1 MRLTLEQQLFENFQ
15 KLDDATKHQLIARM
29 QQALVTP
36 VSIEFATWQAQT
48 RALRMRLHPITD
60 VVDVLDS
67 VRNEHMSS

>member
-29 QQALVTP
+29 QQALVAP
-36 VSIEFATWQAQT
+36 VSLDLATWQAQT
-48 RALRMRLHPITD
+48 HALRMRMHPITD

-67 VRNEHMSS
+67 VRNEHTSS